1 MPRNLQQSV
10 SEERLKTISDRVKA
24 HEMQLAIVQE
34 LYKVIVTGD
43 LATGEPGMLENNRN
57 TTKTLEQTSQAL
69 QRIENS
75 LSSYAEL
82 DRRVREIEDRHAK
95 LDEARKESDKI
106 KQTEL
111 RTYKFYFITL
121 GVSNLV
127 TLLYMWLKPT

>member
-1 MPRNLQQSV
+1 MSRNLNQPV
-10 SEERLKTISDRVKA
+10 SEDRLKTISDKVKA

-43 LATGEPGMLENNRN
+43 VTKGEPGMLENNRN

-69 QRIENS
+69 QRIESS

-95 LDEARKESDKI
+95 LDQARKESDKI